1 VDAEDT
7 VWDVAF
13 GDRIATFSSEGLSL
27 LVRLVDG
34 EFPDYHQVVPAGF
47 KRNVTVDRAA
57 LVGALKRVGIMASDR
72 NHSVRFGFEPDRVVL
87 TAQNVDSG
95 DVREEIPAE
104 LEGEPLF
111 TGFNVKYFQDILGAT
126 SGDSLRLELGDAL
139 DPCLV
144 RVPDRDDCLFVVMPM
159 RLD

>member
-1 VDAEDT
+1 MYTWASKKYPFV
-7 VWDVAF
+7 
-13 GDRIATFSSEGLSL
+13 LSAST
-27 LVRLVDG
+27 
-34 EFPDYHQVVPAGF
+34 H
-47 KRNVTVDRAA
+47 T
-57 LVGALKRVGIMASDR
+57 LK
-72 NHSVRFGFEPDRVVL
+72 
-87 TAQNVDSG
+87 
-95 DVREEIPAE
+95 
-104 LEGEPLF
+104 PLF